1 MNSTLDDIQIIEIP
15 KISDI
20 KGNLSVV
27 EKSTI
32 PFDIKRIFYLYDIR
46 SDEDRIGHAHKNLQ
60 QVLIALSG
68 SFEVVLND
76 GKNSKTITLNKPNIG
91 LLIVPGIWRE
101 LQNFSSGCV
110 CLTIAS
116 APFNEADYIRNY
128 SDFLTY
134 KK

>member
-68 SFEVVLND
+68 SLEVVVND
-76 GKNSKTITLNKPNIG
+76 GTNSKTITLNKPNLG

>member
-68 SFEVVLND
+68 SLEVVLND
-76 GKNSKTITLNKPNIG
+76 GTNSKTITLNKPNLG

-128 SDFLTY
+128 NDFLTY

>member
-46 SDEDRIGHAHKNLQ
+46 SDEDQIGHAHKNLQ

-68 SFEVVLND
+68 SLEVVLND
-76 GKNSKTITLNKPNIG
+76 GTNSKTITLNKPNLG

>member
-68 SFEVVLND
+68 SLEVVLND
-76 GKNSKTITLNKPNIG
+76 GTNSKTITLNKPNLG